1 MRKTA
6 FLVAGAIAFDLGV
19 LVVASHAAPL
29 QHYKEQKADGP
40 AASFTG
46 CVKGQHFPGC
56 QAETQNQHFYKID
69 KVNTAESC
77 MDHNGAVV
85 KNSAGLQ
92 ACQSKQAIPGAI
104 EILSFSFGATN

>member
-6 FLVAGAIAFDLGV
+6 FIVAAAIAFDLGV
-19 LVVASHAAPL
+19 LVIAGHADPL
-29 QHYKEQKADGP
+29 QPSNEAKTGDPVATLLHCANGTHFGKTCKAD
-40 AASFTG
+40 A
-46 CVKGQHFPGC
+46 
-56 QAETQNQHFYKID
+56 QNLHFYKFD

-92 ACQSKQAIPGAI
+92 ACQSKQVIPGWV
-104 EILSFSFGATN
+104 EILSFPSG